1 MVKFVMSDTIN
12 KRTAVIGGIAG
23 AVAGGISGATDLP
36 IMGRAAIASVVGA
49 IAGIAMHL
57 TKKR

>member
-1 MVKFVMSDTIN
+1 MSDTIN